1 MKKRNCKKLYV
12 SVCALTLF
20 ILWTVLVCVA
30 DVRAIGPQGSSVG
43 FSSLNEAAHRLTGV
57 NMSLYIVTD
66 WLGLVPFAVAA
77 GFALLGFV
85 QMIKRK
91 SIARVDRDIL
101 ALGGFYIA
109 VVAAYLFFEAVT
121 INYRPILIDGR
132 LEASYPSSTTMLT
145 LCVMPSAMMQL
156 RKRIGNAFLGR
167 CIAVTMGLFTAFMVI
182 GRLISGVHWVTDII
196 GGILLSVG
204 LVMAYGY
211 ACGRIANA
219 EDEMSDQVKDA

>member
-12 SVCALTLF
+12 SVCAFTLF

-91 SIARVDRDIL
+91 S
-101 ALGGFYIA
+101 
-109 VVAAYLFFEAVT
+109 
-121 INYRPILIDGR
+121 
-132 LEASYPSSTTMLT
+132 
-145 LCVMPSAMMQL
+145 C
-156 RKRIGNAFLGR
+156 
-167 CIAVTMGLFTAFMVI
+167 
-182 GRLISGVHWVTDII
+182 
-196 GGILLSVG
+196 
-204 LVMAYGY
+204 
-211 ACGRIANA
+211 
-219 EDEMSDQVKDA
+219 

>member
-1 MKKRNCKKLYV
+1 M
-12 SVCALTLF
+12 
-20 ILWTVLVCVA
+20 LVCVA

-91 SIARVDRDIL
+91 SIARVDGDIL

-109 VVAAYLFFEAVT
+109 VVAAYLFFEAVA

-145 LCVMPSAMMQL
+145 LCV
-156 RKRIGNAFLGR
+156 I
-167 CIAVTMGLFTAFMVI
+167 IAVIPAV
-182 GRLISGVHWVTDII
+182 
-196 GGILLSVG
+196 LS
-204 LVMAYGY
+204 LKKIETEA
-211 ACGRIANA
+211 
-219 EDEMSDQVKDA
+219 